1 MESKN
6 SLIVRNMSQ
15 ILFKPERHD
24 IKGGHEDKH
33 MKVRD
38 KFWELRILEL
48 TDVSCK
54 GIEVLA
60 RQNFIKKT

>member
-6 SLIVRNMSQ
+6 LLIVRNMSQ

-38 KFWELRILEL
+38 KLWELRILEL

-60 RQNFIKKT
+60 KQGFNKSQ

>member
-1 MESKN
+1 
-6 SLIVRNMSQ
+6 
-15 ILFKPERHD
+15 
-24 IKGGHEDKH
+24 

-38 KFWELRILEL
+38 KFRELVVLEL

-60 RQNFIKKT
+60 TQKFMIKYLRKREDYYLYA